1 VLVRVKYE
9 MVLSCVVVWCS
20 IFCGGCSYYY
30 QKDAYMDIEKIIE
43 EHGRG
48 VALGAADVVA
58 LFPHT
63 VQQVNDYAAGAIQRA
78 RQALNDV
85 LACSDDKR
93 TFNNTIGALDT
104 IRHRLCVIAEAMS
117 VLEMI
122 HPDQAMRNACQEA
135 FLTMQR
141 FLVDAFH
148 EKRLYQACKEY
159 QARSEVL
166 KLQHQP
172 EEQLL
177 LDETM
182 REFTREGLHL
192 SQDLL
197 DEVIQLKKDM
207 AALSIS
213 FESAIAQ
220 DNSFFAV
227 AKKELDGVSVPFI
240 ESCERDA
247 QGAYIIRCNTPS
259 YLEIMEHCSVADTRK
274 KMYELYNKRAYPANE
289 RVLVELLEKRQK
301 VATLLGFESYAQF
314 QIDDTMAK
322 TPARVHEFLREIE
335 QRVFGKAQK
344 EIETWSQDLPV
355 GVGFNGTAFDPWS
368 FGFVKNYFKKKYLSV
383 DEHELAEYFPVATT
397 LEGVFNVYQS
407 FLGLSFNMVKPV
419 WAWHESVDLIT
430 IADAKTKELIGYL
443 FVDLY
448 PRDNKYTHACMAGL
462 LPSLLDKTSGKASV
476 AAALII
482 ANFPQPTAERPALLK
497 FDDVVTFFHEFG
509 HAMHYILGATRF
521 SAFAG
526 TNVKSDFVETPS
538 QMFEEWM
545 YDETILQQVSC
556 HYKTKQ
562 PLNPDMIKKIRAIK
576 HFDSGTFILRQLGLS
591 MYALTLHE
599 KKSHPCQ
606 LWDEI
611 ARTYMPFIKAD
622 KENRF
627 FASFGH
633 LASDLYASKYYNYL
647 WAKVYALDVFYAV
660 KERGLFDP
668 EVGACIRNEFLGK
681 GGSVAPDL
689 ILKNVLKRPASVE
702 AFFDDMG
709 V

>member
-1 VLVRVKYE
+1 MSCRCGMLV
-9 MVLSCVVVWCS
+9 SCVVMWCS
-20 IFCGGCSYYY
+20 ILGGGCSHFYK
-30 QKDAYMDIEKIIE
+30 KDVYMDIQKIIE
-43 EHGRG
+43 KHGQG
-48 VALGAADVVA
+48 VALSAADVVA

-63 VQQVNDYAAGAIQRA
+63 VQQVNDYAAGALKKAQID
-78 RQALNDV
+78 LDDL
-85 LACSDDKR
+85 LAFSDQER
-93 TFNNTIGALDT
+93 TFDNTIGALDS
-104 IRHRLCVIAEAMS
+104 IRHHLCVVAEAMS

-122 HPDQAMRNACQEA
+122 HPDQAIRSACQES

-148 EKRLYQACKEY
+148 QKRLYQACKAY
-159 QARSEVL
+159 QTRSELLSV
-166 KLQHQP
+166 QHQP

-192 SQDLL
+192 PQHLL

-207 AALSIS
+207 AALSLS

-220 DNSFFAV
+220 DTSSFVVGKDA
-227 AKKELDGVSVPFI
+227 LDGVSVPFI

-289 RVLVELLEKRQK
+289 QVLIELLEKRQK
-301 VATLLGFESYAQF
+301 VATLLGFEHYAQF

-322 TPARVHEFLREIE
+322 TPARVHAFLREIE
-335 QRVFGKAQK
+335 QRVVAKAQK
-344 EIETWSQDLPV
+344 EIETWSQDVPAS
-355 GVGFNGTAFDPWS
+355 VGFDGKAFDPWS
-368 FGFVKNYFKKKYLSV
+368 FGFVKNYFKKNYLAV

-397 LEGVFNVYQS
+397 LEGVFNGYQS
-407 FLGLSFNMVKPV
+407 FLGLSFSIAKPRG
-419 WAWHESVDLIT
+419 AWHESVDLIT
-430 IADAKTKELIGYL
+430 ISDAKTKELIGYL

-462 LPSLLDKTSGKASV
+462 LPSLVNQKSGKASV

-482 ANFPQPTAERPALLK
+482 ANFPQPTAGLPALLK

-562 PLNPDMIKKIRAIK
+562 PLAPDMIKKIRAIK
-576 HFDSGTFILRQLGLS
+576 HFDSGTFVLRQLGLS

-622 KENRF
+622 KENKF

-668 EVGACIRNEFLGK
+668 EVGKTIRNEFLGK

-689 ILKNVLKRPASVE
+689 ILKNVLKRPASVN